1 MPISL
6 IVHELATNAIK
17 YGALSTPS
25 GQVRVRWEFEEASAP
40 SVRLVWQESG
50 GPSVTPPSSSGFGT
64 QLVEF
69 AVSRELAGR
78 VELTMHLPV

>member
-1 MPISL
+1 MPLSL

-25 GQVRVRWEFEEASAP
+25 GQVRVRWEVEEASAP

-64 QLVEF
+64 QLIEF

-78 VELTMHLPV
+78 VELTVHLTV